1 MWQCQRQCQKCLIDM
16 ATSRKYRK
24 SDYLCNVCGKS
35 IESWTRTQQ
44 DEHKE
49 MHRLEAIEKS
59 KQTTLF

>member
-1 MWQCQRQCQKCLIDM
+1 LIDM